1 MHQLA
6 PCSEVYAW
14 WTMQTFHKKKLLLH
28 FFISIGAYTLLALH
42 AALMPPETTYEHIA
56 THIPTLREHNYTW
69 QRLQFAEWLP
79 TLCCSL
85 IVSKRAMLDDLRQ
98 KCCRAFWNCE
108 ARVLCAV
115 CRSLVL
121 MPGWGRDVKTGSRW
135 ISNSNSYSM
144 HMACTYIWF
153 GLGCPRANMIFLCA
167 AFMMLVRMKQ
177 QSISS
182 ESHSNRRNSPRLNNF
197 TQQELYQVCVKIV
210 CRFVMEWICPL

>member
-1 MHQLA
+1 MLEYFPELLLSSASPWSKKISAQLQDTSLDKIDKFFRCISWPLVA
-6 PCSEVYAW
+6 KFMLDERCKH
-14 WTMQTFHKKKLLLH
+14 FIKKKILLH

-108 ARVLCAV
+108 ARVLCVV
-115 CRSLVL
+115 CRLVL
-121 MPGWGRDVKTGSRW
+121 FAGADAWLWQRCKDW
-135 ISNSNSYSM
+135 ITVN
-144 HMACTYIWF
+144 
-153 GLGCPRANMIFLCA
+153 
-167 AFMMLVRMKQ
+167 K
-177 QSISS
+177 
-182 ESHSNRRNSPRLNNF
+182 
-197 TQQELYQVCVKIV
+197 
-210 CRFVMEWICPL
+210 